1 MDDPQGSHRT
11 RSIIIYGRNK
21 LNNSISEH
29 SSTVANCKHA
39 RTLEDDDS
47 KDLANKAKKDVKRIS
62 SNVQAEI
69 EQLFADVAK
78 EASSTFAI
86 AWLGCLPIKDKI
98 TTLEGLQKPLREL
111 YLQNG
116 SNTVRSRIIKTINT
130 FLLIFIHCHP

>member
-1 MDDPQGSHRT
+1 MYS
-11 RSIIIYGRNK
+11 RNK
-21 LNNSISEH
+21 LNNSISEN
-29 SSTVANCKHA
+29 SSTVANFKYA
-39 RTLEDDDS
+39 EKMEDNAS
-47 KDLANKAKKDVKRIS
+47 KNIANKAKTDVKRIS

-78 EASSTFAI
+78 EASSTFTI

-116 SNTVRSRIIKTINT
+116 NNTVR
-130 FLLIFIHCHP
+130 F